1 MTGPS
6 PPGHGWVPY
15 RASARPGPAA
25 GRPLRLCMAQAL
37 AAPPA
42 AVQFRNYAEGPLL
55 TDTPGRRDFWLV
67 EVDSAHVV
75 TSRRGQLVPG
85 LGATPA
91 ARLHSLLANPHAGSR
106 YVIGQAASAAEGRAL
121 ALRHSQVM
129 ALLGGEFL
137 WPLATGQPDPPDAAP
152 AAPAAGYTG
161 PPGGGRQWF

>member
-1 MTGPS
+1 MTRS
-6 PPGHGWVPY
+6 PPGHG
-15 RASARPGPAA
+15 RALRRTGARPGPAA
-25 GRPLRLCMAQAL
+25 GRPLRLCMAPAL
-37 AAPPA
+37 AVPPA

-55 TDTPGRRDFWLV
+55 TATPGRRDFWLV
-67 EVDSAHVV
+67 EVDGEHVV

-129 ALLGGEFL
+129 ALLGGVFL

-152 AAPAAGYTG
+152 AAPATCYTG
-161 PPGGGRQWF
+161 PPPGGRQWF

>member
-91 ARLHSLLANPHAGSR
+91 ARLQSLLANPHAGAR

-129 ALLGGEFL
+129 ALLGGAFL